1 VVKFSEEKHW
11 LFKDLSNQFE
21 HKDDAERIKDLLKK
35 VTLFQFGKYS
45 QELLNRELTDFL
57 RYAEEAVC
65 KALRPNGA
73 ICFKEYAEEY
83 GPAEAKRLCESD
95 ASNWARMGVGG
106 KLIAELIR
114 LSTEFEGL
122 EMKSL
127 SDKILLFDKVIH
139 AEHYAGAFKDYLPSE
154 KSIFNVDILKIKQEA
169 DKELMSSLFK
179 G

>member
-1 VVKFSEEKHW
+1 
-11 LFKDLSNQFE
+11 L
-21 HKDDAERIKDLLKK
+21 
-35 VTLFQFGKYS
+35 
-45 QELLNRELTDFL
+45 
-57 RYAEEAVC
+57 
-65 KALRPNGA
+65 
-73 ICFKEYAEEY
+73 
-83 GPAEAKRLCESD
+83 ESD

-106 KLIAELIR
+106 KLIAELIK
-114 LSTEFEGL
+114 LSTEFEDL
-122 EMKSL
+122 ERKSL